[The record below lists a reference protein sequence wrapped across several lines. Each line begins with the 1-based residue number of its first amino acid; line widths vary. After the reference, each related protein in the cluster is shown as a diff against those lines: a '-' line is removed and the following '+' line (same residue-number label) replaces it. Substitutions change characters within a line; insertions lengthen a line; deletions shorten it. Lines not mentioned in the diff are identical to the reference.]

1 MTEKARA
8 AVIGE
13 LVKRVK
19 QTEAELKAAKGKEER
34 AELKG
39 YLFGTMRTLEAIW
52 QGDLDLDDQYI
63 SF

>member
-1 MTEKARA
+1 MTEEAKA

-19 QTEAELKAAKGKEER
+19 QTEAELKAAKGKEEK

-39 YLFGTMRTLEAIW
+39 YLFGTMRVLEAIW
-52 QGDLDLDDQYI
+52 QGDLDLDSQYI

>member
-13 LVKRVK
+13 LVKKVK

>member
-1 MTEKARA
+1 MTEKAKA

-19 QTEAELKAAKGKEER
+19 QTEAELKAAQGKEER

>member
-13 LVKRVK
+13 LVKKVK

-39 YLFGTMRTLEAIW
+39 YLFGTMRVIEAIW
-52 QGDLDLDDQYI
+52 QGDLDLDDQCI
-63 SF
+63 PF

>member
-1 MTEKARA
+1 MTEERRSY
-8 AVIGE
+8 VIGE

-19 QTEAELKAAKGKEER
+19 QTEAELKVAKGKEER